1 MTILPLA
8 GKELKKNTNL
18 LSDAI
23 IKFLSR
29 QHEEFSREH
38 LNIQSRRKKQ
48 AFYDKKLPG

>member
-1 MTILPLA
+1 MTILPLE

-18 LSDAI
+18 LSAAI
-23 IKFLSR
+23 IKFSSR